1 MQVKKSKPAPNK
13 TKKTP
18 SSASTKSAPSFPQ
31 RKANEINSANG
42 AQTRPPE
49 PAKPGQPANGAW
61 QLTLDKTPPPNTPL
75 VVLLPV
81 SAPVPPSLSVTT
93 DPQTLVLTQQNSVAA
108 VLVRSQQTQEN
119 GTNAVPKPAL
129 QGAVPNE
136 IEAPLAL
143 LCEKQQPHTLPQ
155 PCPNAAV
162 IKAEPESPGYSEAC
176 MPLDFAN
183 VCDVPSEL
191 QVKEEVKE
199 KLKFCKEK
207 MATTLETEV
216 KLKDA
221 FKSSDLKTETEMEDS
236 SLPPVINGSDDS
248 ENLEQSGLLIS
259 DVRSESLESS
269 NLLIT
274 DLRRENTAVAICFE
288 STGEQIEQVEK
299 ETTSQVPGHLDTPL
313 DLRLNLNHSDE
324 CSEIVSQ
331 ENMVTYVTQGHSQDT
346 LEKKVTEESH
356 FTTVEVDLREDHRDD
371 LDDEGEGEP
380 HECMTC
386 GAIILDGDLIEHYMQ
401 HAMQG
406 HNELTKSPHR
416 PRSPTGSISSSSS
429 YCPSAS
435 GFSTPNTSPPASPP
449 SKRLRSRAK

>member
-191 QVKEEVKE
+191 RVKEEVKE
-199 KLKFCKEK
+199 KFKFCKEK

-346 LEKKVTEESH
+346 LEKKVTEESN